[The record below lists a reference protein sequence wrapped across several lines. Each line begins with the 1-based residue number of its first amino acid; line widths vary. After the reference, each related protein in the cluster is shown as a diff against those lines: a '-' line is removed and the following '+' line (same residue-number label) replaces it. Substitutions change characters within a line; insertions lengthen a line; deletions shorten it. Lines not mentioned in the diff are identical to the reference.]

1 MPQQHNL
8 LAPRYSTAP
17 QQPPS
22 SSNSDGKDYDVV
34 GLSNLCLDV
43 ILPVDELPPPDPAL
57 RERLLD
63 ALTADPPSQ
72 ESWEV
77 GGNCNF
83 LIAAARL
90 GMKVGSV
97 GHLGG
102 ADVYGAYMHAVL
114 QVLFLCCC
122 VVCVVMACVCVNDAA
137 CVNLDSPLDTKN
149 KTKSA
154 KTSRASSA

>member
-1 MPQQHNL
+1 MQALQQQQQRHAGAGWQPVSRAAL
-8 LAPRYSTAP
+8 HAARSRRRATTTHRRPSQAHLARYSTAP
-17 QQPPS
+17 QQHN
-22 SSNSDGKDYDVV
+22 SSNSNRDDDGKDYDVV

-63 ALTADPPSQ
+63 SLTADPPSQ
-72 ESWEV
+72 DSWEV

-102 ADVYGAYMHAVL
+102 ADVYGAYMGAVL
-114 QVLFLCCC
+114 QVG
-122 VVCVVMACVCVNDAA
+122 
-137 CVNLDSPLDTKN
+137 
-149 KTKSA
+149 
-154 KTSRASSA
+154 